1 MSSIPLYVSNT
12 KAYIW
17 DPQHAATLR
26 VTHHICGLA
35 TGTLPGVGQQ
45 NVFLGLPLVL
55 MPEEVVLLVEDG
67 KSSLPQL
74 KRRLINRIGICHLVY
89 TPTAF
94 RPPTTHEIAQ
104 HTAARLES
112 VEEMQE
118 AAVALVEE
126 KKRAFAMKRESGK
139 GKREKR
145 REVKESGNAEAEE
158 GLFKPDPVTTTPSTK
173 PPSTTPY
180 FTTVPSHP
188 TPSTHPWF
196 DPCLCSTYTSLSSAR
211 EAGVWAYPRTALER
225 ARCATYREV
234 WTKGMFMGQG
244 VKFGGE
250 FLVYPGALN
259 PT

>member
-1 MSSIPLYVSNT
+1 
-12 KAYIW
+12 
-17 DPQHAATLR
+17 LR
-26 VTHHICGLA
+26 MV
-35 TGTLPGVGQQ
+35 
-45 NVFLGLPLVL
+45 
-55 MPEEVVLLVEDG
+55 

-74 KRRLINRIGICHLVY
+74 KRSLINGIGICHLVY

-94 RPPTTHEIAQ
+94 RPPTSHEIAQ
-104 HTAARLES
+104 HTATRLES

-145 REVKESGNAEAEE
+145 REVKESGDAEAEE
-158 GLFKPDPVTTTPSTK
+158 GLFAPDPVNPVTKTTK
-173 PPSTTPY
+173 PPSSTPY

-196 DPCLCSTYTSLSSAR
+196 DPTSSSSSYTTLSSAR
-211 EAGVWAYPRTALER
+211 DAGVWTYPRTALER

-250 FLVYPGALN
+250 FLVYPGAFKS
-259 PT
+259 PA